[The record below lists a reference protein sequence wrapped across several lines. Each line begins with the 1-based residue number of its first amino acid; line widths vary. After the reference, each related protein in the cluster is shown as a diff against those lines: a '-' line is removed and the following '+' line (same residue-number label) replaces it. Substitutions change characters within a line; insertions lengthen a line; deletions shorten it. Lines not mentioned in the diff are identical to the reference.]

1 MDTDTN
7 NRVRME
13 AMVGRGKE
21 TTGIKEKERGHNT
34 RKWRQM
40 IHRQLTQDNVRYDT
54 RKHIRS
60 STTYKN
66 KPIRTHVY
74 TPTPIHI
81 WEYTHTTPTKK
92 HSTIEHHLYP
102 PTHART
108 MGTLHTT
115 TTRIARDSR
124 VAHHRQTHRKCEVEF
139 ILRRAL
145 ACDAKAEHELS
156 EVDRP

>member
-21 TTGIKEKERGHNT
+21 TTGIREKEKGQHEEVATDDTPSVDTGQRTIRHSQTHTKQHNIQEQTNTHT
-34 RKWRQM
+34 R
-40 IHRQLTQDNVRYDT
+40 IH
-54 RKHIRS
+54 
-60 STTYKN
+60 
-66 KPIRTHVY
+66 TH
-74 TPTPIHI
+74 TIHI
-81 WEYTHTTPTKK
+81 WEYTHITPTKK